1 MILDSKDEQTVGADP
16 GDSLTKAGD
25 DAMLYWQHYWKC
37 MQHQQAYA
45 RAASPYQGGS
55 RGPGYRASHR
65 LTELIERTSFPSGR
79 ESRHTL

>member
-37 MQHQQAYA
+37 MQHQQA
-45 RAASPYQGGS
+45 
-55 RGPGYRASHR
+55 
-65 LTELIERTSFPSGR
+65 
-79 ESRHTL
+79 